1 MYQYEVHI
9 CGGMKMRMKQS
20 LKLRLEVTK
29 KVLMGL
35 ICISPWPSAKG
46 FSILAESIAFRHH
59 SHKNR
64 ANPYAERMR

>member
-35 ICISPWPSAKG
+35 ICISPWPSERDFRFWPRALR
-46 FSILAESIAFRHH
+46 FDIILIKIEQTH
-59 SHKNR
+59 
-64 ANPYAERMR
+64 MRKE